1 MNYTQERTLTG
12 KTSGTGEVG
21 LEREVELGRSLD
33 KLLDR
38 VELVTRGT

>member
-12 KTSGTGEVG
+12 KTLGTGGVG
-21 LEREVELGRSLD
+21 LERVVELVRLLD

-38 VELVTRGT
+38 VELVTWGT